1 MVGAERGAVQP
12 RRQVLAGALGVLLA
26 GCAGD
31 GPPDDVP
38 QGTPPATDAAHLGL
52 THHRRSGNRLVDGS
66 GAVPDVEPVDVPIEG
81 RPSWIVGIPD
91 GTATVW
97 AVVTDEGAV
106 TGLRL
111 AGRTAERFPL
121 SPDPLPA
128 GTPPL
133 LRGGD
138 PPSLPRAGSGDSSPL
153 SHPMPVDGGLLWVA
167 EDGSLVRAADGG
179 TERLALDALP
189 DARVVTADARAS
201 VLADATDRYDHA
213 VLGDGVEAGSVPVVD
228 LEGALSLERRIAPP
242 GDAVVEGI
250 APLLADV
257 TGDGDRDVLV
267 SVSGDGGG
275 ARLVAFRPDGTR
287 LAASPTL
294 VGGWR
299 HQLAVAPFPTDA
311 TPEVAAVRMPHVA
324 HELQFLRRSGGDL
337 RVVATA
343 DGYQSHTIGSRNLD
357 GALAGDFDGDGRL
370 EVVLPTTARA
380 DLAGVRRTADGAEE
394 RWSVAVGGT
403 LTTNLAA
410 VTADGRAT
418 LAAGHADGV
427 RFWPG

>member
-1 MVGAERGAVQP
+1 MQP
-12 RRQVLAGALGVLLA
+12 RRQVLAGALGALLA

-31 GPPDDVP
+31 GPPEDVS
-38 QGTPPATDAAHLGL
+38 QGTPPITDAAGLGL
-52 THHRRSGNRLVDGS
+52 THHRRSGNRLVEGA
-66 GAVPDVEPVDVPIEG
+66 GAVPDVEPVDVAIEG

-91 GTATVW
+91 GAATVW

-111 AGRTAERFPL
+111 AGRTVKRFPL
-121 SPDPLPA
+121 SPDQLPTGA
-128 GTPPL
+128 PPL

-138 PPSLPRAGSGDSSPL
+138 PPALARGAVGAASPL
-153 SHPMPVDGGLLWVA
+153 SHPVPVDGVLLWVA
-167 EDGSLVRAADGG
+167 EDGSLVRAADGR
-179 TERLALDALP
+179 TDRLALDALP
-189 DARVVTADARAS
+189 DARVVAAAGRAY

-213 VLGDGVEAGSVPVVD
+213 VLGDGVEAGSVAVVD
-228 LEGALSLERRIAPP
+228 PDGGLSLERRIAPH

-250 APLLADV
+250 APTLADV

-267 SVSGDGGG
+267 TVSGDGGG

-294 VGGWR
+294 GAGWR
-299 HQLAVAPFPTDA
+299 HQLAVAPFSTDA
-311 TPEVAAVRMPHVA
+311 APEVAAVRMPHVA

-357 GALAGDFDGDGRL
+357 GALAGDLDGDGRI

-380 DLAGVRRTADGAEE
+380 DLAGVRRTAEGAEE
-394 RWSVAVGGT
+394 VWTVTVGGA

-418 LAAGHADGV
+418 LAAGHGDGV